1 LPFYGNQIIF
11 PMRKLSLSELG
22 RMSTEEHRKSKKLP
36 VILVLD
42 NLRSQHNIGSIF
54 RTADAFR
61 LEAIYL
67 CGISATPPNREIHK
81 TALGAT
87 ESVPWKYFESTLQAV
102 DELRKSGYQIVV
114 VEQTEGSV
122 SLNEFCIPE
131 PSGHGI
137 IFGNEVGGVDQAVV
151 DASDY
156 CVEIPQFGTKHSL
169 NVAVSA
175 GILIWEVFNKYLVK
189 NPSAIT

>member
-1 LPFYGNQIIF
+1 
-11 PMRKLSLSELG
+11 MRKLSLAELG
-22 RMSTEEHRKSKKLP
+22 RMSTEEHKKSKKLP
-36 VILVLD
+36 IILILD

-67 CGISATPPNREIHK
+67 CGISASPPNREIHK

-87 ESVPWKYFESTLQAV
+87 DSVTWKYFETTMQAV
-102 DELRKSGYQIVV
+102 EALKNSGYRLCT
-114 VEQTEGSV
+114 VEQTEGSI
-122 SLNEFCIPE
+122 SLQEFTIPE
-131 PSGHGI
+131 SAGLGVVL
-137 IFGNEVGGVDQAVV
+137 GNEVGGVEQAVV

-169 NVAVSA
+169 NVAVTA
-175 GILIWEVFNKYLVK
+175 GIMIWEVFNKYLAQK
-189 NPSAIT
+189 PGYFN

>member
-1 LPFYGNQIIF
+1 
-11 PMRKLSLSELG
+11 MRKLSLSELG
-22 RMSTEEHRKSKKLP
+22 RMSTEDHRKAPKLP
-36 VILVLD
+36 VVVILD

-67 CGISATPPNREIHK
+67 CGISASPPNREMQK

-87 ESVPWKYFESTLQAV
+87 ESVEWKYFENTIQAV
-102 DELRKSGYQIVV
+102 EDLKAKNYKLCS
-114 VEQTEGSV
+114 VEQTEGSI
-122 SLNEFCIPE
+122 SLKDFEMPQA
-131 PSGHGI
+131 GGLGI
-137 IFGNEVGGVDQAVV
+137 IFGNEVGGVEQAVV
-151 DASDY
+151 DASDF

-175 GILIWEVFNKYLVK
+175 GIVIWEVFNKYLTK
-189 NPSAIT
+189 APGFIK